1 MDTHHLIDTSEYP
14 STHSF
19 FCHSPDPGSY
29 VEQMKKICDEVMN
42 SGSSTIHEAAKHFLI
57 KISSDDDDD
66 SDNDSDDDW
75 DDEDADHDE
84 DIMVS
89 MKPEVS
95 HSALRRFANF
105 YELHDYFT
113 HVIPGTLRGLTQLV
127 IPLESF
133 GVATSFS

>member
-29 VEQMKKICDEVMN
+29 VERMKKICEEVLN
-42 SGSSTIHEAAKHFLI
+42 SGPSTIHEAAKHFLI

-66 SDNDSDDDW
+66 SNDDSDDDW

-84 DIMVS
+84 YITMS

-95 HSALRRFANF
+95 HSALRRFADF
-105 YELHDYFT
+105 YDLHDYFT
-113 HVIPGTLRGLTQLV
+113 HVISGTLRGLVQLV
-127 IPLESF
+127 TPLESF
-133 GVATSFS
+133 GVAASSS